1 MYKKISGIAL
11 ALMLS
16 VSNFVN
22 AENWI
27 ETTTELGRFSDE
39 YYLSEAELS
48 KQFHTFYTEYG

>member
-11 ALMLS
+11 ALLLS
-16 VSNFVN
+16 VSNFAN

-27 ETTTELGRFSDE
+27 TTTTELGRFSDE

-48 KQFHTFYTEYG
+48 KQFHTFYT

>member
-27 ETTTELGRFSDE
+27 ETTTELICTQFSG
-39 YYLSEAELS
+39 
-48 KQFHTFYTEYG
+48 HR